1 MIYQTMI
8 VLKNVSKIYPPNNV
22 ALENVSF
29 EVKQGEFVLLVGKSG
44 AGKTTILK
52 LISREDKPT
61 RGKIF
66 YKGLDYQKLRSG
78 DVPKLRR
85 KITTIFQDFK
95 ILGDRSVAENIAL
108 VLQIL
113 GYKMIEMRRR
123 IDEMLK
129 LVDLNPHGPIL
140 AKYLSGGEKQRLAIA
155 RALSMNPEVIL
166 ADEPTGNL
174 DPINTKIII
183 DLLKRVNSN
192 GVSIILATHNRE
204 VVDYLRKRVILLS
217 DGRIIKDEN
226 PGKFTL
232 A

>member
-1 MIYQTMI
+1 
-8 VLKNVSKIYPPNNV
+8 
-22 ALENVSF
+22 
-29 EVKQGEFVLLVGKSG
+29 
-44 AGKTTILK
+44 
-52 LISREDKPT
+52 
-61 RGKIF
+61 
-66 YKGLDYQKLRSG
+66 
-78 DVPKLRR
+78 
-85 KITTIFQDFK
+85 
-95 ILGDRSVAENIAL
+95 
-108 VLQIL
+108 
-113 GYKMIEMRRR
+113 MIEMRRR